1 MKYVLLFCIFP
12 ILHCGPKLATELTLV
27 TIASDSNLRGNE
39 APWEYDPLYVFD
51 ENLKTAWC
59 ADGESGT
66 LSIKL
71 AEPIQVDF
79 LEIVNGMSSSAKA
92 SLSNAQVSKLQISS
106 SLAGKPSKDIAVV
119 DLKKVVFEANGKPRP
134 EVLKFEKSLKGDAF
148 DLKILESKKGITSLN
163 VCITEIKMG
172 MLKDEKLETYPL
184 KNKSILSDKNK
195 EYDRSKKHYYGWSM
209 FSRYTH
215 GGSLVDF
222 CDLSSCM
229 LLSLSPDGTFTFG
242 DTIPINASSEI
253 SPDSLPFFKKS
264 VTGSYKQE
272 SVHPENGVEVSFKF
286 YDASG
291 LETTELW
298 YLKVAKKG
306 DKEYESYKT
315 MTGENFKLF
324 DSQHFYLL
332 YLESKPEN
340 SYHKEMKLFSTA
352 VPLKI

>member
-1 MKYVLLFCIFP
+1 MKYILLLFIIP
-12 ILHCGPKLATELTLV
+12 LLHCGPKLATELNLV
-27 TIASDSNLRGNE
+27 SIQSDSNLRGNE
-39 APWEYDPLYVFD
+39 APWEHDPLYVFD
-51 ENLKTAWC
+51 DNSKTAWC

-71 AEPIQVDF
+71 TEPIQIDF

-92 SLSNAQVSKLQISS
+92 SLSNAQVSKLQISAK
-106 SLAGKPSKDIAVV
+106 LEGKPSKDAVTV
-119 DLKKVVFEANGKPRP
+119 GVKKVVFEANGKPSP
-134 EVLKFEKSLKGDAF
+134 EVLKLDTSLKGDTF
-148 DLKILESKKGITSLN
+148 ELKILESQKGITSLN

-172 MLKDEKLETYPL
+172 MIKGDKLETYPL

-195 EYDRSKKHYYGWSM
+195 EYDKSKKHYYGWSM
-209 FSRYTH
+209 FSRFTH

-222 CDLSSCM
+222 CDIGSCM

-242 DTIPINASSEI
+242 DTLPINSSSDTAPQ
-253 SPDSLPFFKKS
+253 SPNFKKS

-272 SVHPENGVEVSFKF
+272 SVHPENGVEISFKF
-286 YDASG
+286 YDGAG
-291 LETTELW
+291 IETTELW

-306 DKEYESYKT
+306 DKEYDAYKT